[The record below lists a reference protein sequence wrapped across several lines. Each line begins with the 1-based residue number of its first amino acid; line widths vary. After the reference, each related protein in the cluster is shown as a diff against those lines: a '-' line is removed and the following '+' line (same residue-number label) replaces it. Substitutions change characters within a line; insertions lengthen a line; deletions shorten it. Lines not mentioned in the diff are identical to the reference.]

1 MIVDKAEIADKTEI
15 IDKAVIDFNKIAINF
30 IADGFIDF
38 V

>member
-15 IDKAVIDFNKIAINF
+15 IDKAEIDFNKIAINF
-30 IADGFIDF
+30 IADGFTDF